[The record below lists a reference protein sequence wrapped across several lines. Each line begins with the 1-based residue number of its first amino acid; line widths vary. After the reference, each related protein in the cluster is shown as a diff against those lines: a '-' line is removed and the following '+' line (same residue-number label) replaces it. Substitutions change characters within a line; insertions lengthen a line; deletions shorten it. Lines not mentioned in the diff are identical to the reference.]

1 MNDVELAKAAM
12 IERCLAR
19 VIEEY
24 GGDPARLM
32 RDQTRQDA
40 IILNILRACEA
51 AIDLAMHRVRLH
63 RLGAPQDA
71 RDAFTLLER
80 AGQLEPRQ
88 GEALRRMV
96 GFRNL
101 ALHEYQKLQ
110 LPIVQAIIER
120 ELETLRAF
128 ARLRPQLPG

>member
-12 IERCLAR
+12 IERCLTRIA
-19 VIEEY
+19 EEY
-24 GGDPARLM
+24 GGDPTNLTEK
-32 RDQTRQDA
+32 QTRQDS

-71 RDAFTLLER
+71 RDAFLLLER
-80 AGQLEPRQ
+80 AGLLEPRR
-88 GEALRRMV
+88 GGPLRRMV
-96 GFRNL
+96 GFRKL
-101 ALHEYQKLQ
+101 ATRGYQKLQ
-110 LPIVQAIIER
+110 LPIVQSIIER

-128 ARLRPQLPG
+128 ARNGPK